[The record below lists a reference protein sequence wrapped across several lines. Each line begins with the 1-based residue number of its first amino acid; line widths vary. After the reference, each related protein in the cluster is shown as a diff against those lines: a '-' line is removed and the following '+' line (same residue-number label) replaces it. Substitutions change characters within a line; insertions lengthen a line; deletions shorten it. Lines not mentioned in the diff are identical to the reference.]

1 MSATSDR
8 LYDHFHRER
17 ATSGRWIVTVTSLCA
32 FYLLVFQPYLAT
44 LQELDS
50 LDRDLAAQAEEIA
63 ATQREIAAATSGIQ
77 RASDFMGDASAYQD
91 LYDRARSWIDD
102 IDSIE
107 QTEDLQARRVAT
119 LREALPPDLQA
130 LWRSGASVLPGSV
143 MSALREARPD
153 IMRTYESGDD
163 CFFLVEIDWIRCEI
177 DVLLE
182 PIGTRL
188 GRVLYDR
195 TASHEYTQALEA
207 SVSANRERYEAG
219 LPDAVARAEIAAW
232 VREYLE
238 EERALIRRWFED
250 LARERQALQRREAE
264 LHARLEQN
272 EADREALEA
281 RQREIRE
288 AGRLETPIGPLPLS
302 FHGVL
307 ALLPLVMLLAGT
319 FLLRSERRLLALRR
333 DFKAQGPEDETRPET
348 LRLTMPLWLDP
359 GRGVVAGT
367 LVLAL
372 FVLLAVA
379 AAVGLARLAANPLL
393 RGDGDRLA
401 VVGIVPLTLGVGAVY
416 VRYFV
421 SLARAWR
428 RTLA

>member
-1 MSATSDR
+1 MSTTSDR
-8 LYDHFHRER
+8 LYDHFQRER
-17 ATSGRWIVTVTSLCA
+17 ATSGRWIVTVTSLYA
-32 FYLLVFQPYLAT
+32 FYLLAFQPYLAT
-44 LQELDS
+44 LRGLDS

-63 ATQREIAAATSGIQ
+63 ETQREIAVATSGIQ
-77 RASDFMGDASAYQD
+77 RASDFMGDASAFQYT
-91 LYDRARSWIDD
+91 YDQARTR

-107 QTEDLQARRVAT
+107 QTEDRQARRVAT
-119 LREALPPDLQA
+119 LREALPPDLQV
-130 LWRSGASVLPGSV
+130 LWRPGASVLPGSV

-182 PIGTRL
+182 PIRTRL

-195 TASHEYTQALEA
+195 TASHEYTQALKA
-207 SVSANRERYEAG
+207 SVSPNRERYEAG
-219 LPDAVARAEIAAW
+219 LPDAVARAEFAAW

-238 EERALIRRWFED
+238 EERTVIRRWFED
-250 LARERQALQRREAE
+250 LAGERLDLLRREAE

-333 DFKAQGPEDETRPET
+333 DFEAQGPEDETRPEA

-401 VVGIVPLTLGVGAVY
+401 VVGIVPLTLGVGAFY
-416 VRYFV
+416 IRYFV